1 MSGPAPRE
9 TLGQENVELSAVGV
23 GGPVAVII
31 GRTLLFLAIAVW
43 VAPIYWLVNT
53 AFKVKVQ
60 IQSPAPI
67 WFPSPP
73 TLENMQWVLDNL
85 DHSAFF
91 RSLRV
96 VAAAVGVSLI
106 LGPMMAYALSRFK
119 TRYNAQIENWIIST
133 RMTPPA
139 AMIMPFYFLA
149 LRTGLLNSELG
160 LTIVYVAV
168 NLPLTVWMMLA
179 FLRSIPIDAEE
190 AAWIDGA
197 GVWETVF
204 KIVLPMMR
212 ASIISGGLLVLILSW
227 NEFFVAFVLMSSN
240 VTFPVQVGSFLAV
253 GLNPEY
259 GHMAAAGLLLSAP
272 PILIAI
278 IFRKALLT
286 GVHAFAGGK

>member
-1 MSGPAPRE
+1 MNEAGGSEIGSVVAIGGGGW
-9 TLGQENVELSAVGV
+9 LGRLVG
-23 GGPVAVII
+23 
-31 GRTLLFLAIAVW
+31 RLLLVLVLAVW
-43 VAPIYWLVNT
+43 VAPVYWLINT

-60 IQSPAPI
+60 IQSPAPV
-67 WFPSPP
+67 WFPNPV
-73 TLENMQWVLDNL
+73 TLENMQWVYENL
-85 DHSAFF
+85 DPGAFT

-96 VAAAVGVSLI
+96 VAISVGISLI
-106 LGPMMAYALSRFK
+106 VGPIMAYALSRF
-119 TRYNAQIENWIIST
+119 RGRWNAQIENWIIST

-149 LRTGLLNSELG
+149 LRTNLLNNEFG
-160 LTIVYVAV
+160 LIIVYIAI

-179 FLRSIPIDAEE
+179 FLRSIPTDAEE
-190 AAWIDGA
+190 AAYVDGCGPWA
-197 GVWETVF
+197 TF
-204 KIVLPMMR
+204 FRIVLPMMR
-212 ASIISGGLLVLILSW
+212 TSIISGGLLVLILAW

-240 VTFPVQVGSFLAV
+240 ITFPVQVGSFLAV

-259 GHMAAAGLLLSAP
+259 GHMAAAGLLLSLP

>member
-1 MSGPAPRE
+1 MSEPSEIGSVAAIGGGGWVG
-9 TLGQENVELSAVGV
+9 TL
-23 GGPVAVII
+23 I
-31 GRTLLFLAIAVW
+31 GRLLLTLAMAVW

-60 IQSPAPI
+60 IQSPAPV
-67 WFPSPP
+67 WFPDPV
-73 TLENMQWVLDNL
+73 TLENMQWVYENL
-85 DHSAFF
+85 DPAAFA

-96 VAAAVGVSLI
+96 VAISVGVSLI
-106 LGPMMAYALSRFK
+106 VGPVMAYALSRF
-119 TRYNAQIENWIIST
+119 RGRWNGQIENWIIST

-149 LRTGLLNSELG
+149 LRTNLLNSEFG
-160 LTIVYVAV
+160 LIIIYIAI

-179 FLRSIPIDAEE
+179 FLRSIPVDAEE
-190 AAWIDGA
+190 AAYIDGC
-197 GVWETVF
+197 GPWRTF
-204 KIVLPMMR
+204 FRIVLPMMR
-212 ASIISGGLLVLILSW
+212 TSIISGGLLVLILAW
-227 NEFFVAFVLMSSN
+227 NEFFIAFVLMSSN
-240 VTFPVQVGSFLAV
+240 ITFPVQVGSFLAV

-259 GHMAAAGLLLSAP
+259 GHMAAAGLLLSTP